1 MWNEIITFDIITG
14 KEALLVQ
21 IYDRADIGKDTLIGE
36 TDVPI
41 DVLNDQYKHDEWLE
55 IENEKRQ
62 VTGKIRL
69 NLHWIHSKKKFLQD
83 ILKI

>member
-1 MWNEIITFDIITG
+1 MD
-14 KEALLVQ
+14 AL
-21 IYDRADIGKDTLIGE
+21 A
-36 TDVPI
+36 
-41 DVLNDQYKHDEWLE
+41 DQYKHDEWLE

-62 VTGKIRL
+62 LTGKIRL